1 MYPFSLRRRA
11 GQNRRFLRGTS
22 LIEVT
27 VALFISSSVLVTATT
42 LATRVAA
49 ATDSA
54 NQMTRAYN
62 VARQALENVR
72 SYRGARLADGTY
84 DAAQFGELNQ
94 ILDLGPNSSATV
106 TLDTYRAPVK
116 RVTIAVRWYTS
127 SPSHIRTITVTSLM
141 TSGGV
146 TP

>member
-1 MYPFSLRRRA
+1 
-11 GQNRRFLRGTS
+11 
-22 LIEVT
+22 VV
-27 VALFISSSVLVTATT
+27 VALFISSSVLVTAAT

-49 ATDSA
+49 ATDTA

-72 SYRGARLADGTY
+72 SYRGARLAPGTY
-84 DAAQFGELNQ
+84 DAAQFGEVTQLV
-94 ILDLGPNSSATV
+94 DLGPHSSATV
-106 TLDTYRAPVK
+106 TLDSYRDPVK
-116 RVTIAVRWYTS
+116 RVTVAVRWYTS
-127 SPSHIRTITVTSLM
+127 APSRIRTISVTSLM